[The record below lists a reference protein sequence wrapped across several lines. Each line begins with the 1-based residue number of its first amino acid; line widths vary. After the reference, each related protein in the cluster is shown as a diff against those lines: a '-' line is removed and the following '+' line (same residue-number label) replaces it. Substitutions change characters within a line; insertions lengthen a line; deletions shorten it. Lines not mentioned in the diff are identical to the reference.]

1 MRRKGRRRRHVLS
14 PAACSAYRLLSV
26 GEVICAEL
34 PINSLTGYVLSTSA
48 AAAAAAAARVDNSIP
63 ATHRALI
70 ISEQLGVSARDPVA
84 QWTAVVLCDT
94 HDTSILTVDTDV
106 TIPVSPRSRYTA
118 VYRRTKLITVRR
130 RNFTQVSLVSPT
142 PCSSFHYSN
151 VQNIKVQRQ

>member
-1 MRRKGRRRRHVLS
+1 MS

-34 PINSLTGYVLSTSA
+34 PINSLTGYVLSTS

-118 VYRRTKLITVRR
+118 VYRRTKLIAVR
-130 RNFTQVSLVSPT
+130 
-142 PCSSFHYSN
+142 
-151 VQNIKVQRQ
+151 

>member
-106 TIPVSPRSRYTA
+106 TIPVSPRSRYTSIA
-118 VYRRTKLITVRR
+118 TVAIYRGIVE
-130 RNFTQVSLVSPT
+130 
-142 PCSSFHYSN
+142 
-151 VQNIKVQRQ
+151 QN

>member
-1 MRRKGRRRRHVLS
+1 LS
-14 PAACSAYRLLSV
+14 PAAYSAYRLLSV

-34 PINSLTGYVLSTSA
+34 PINSLTGYVLSTS